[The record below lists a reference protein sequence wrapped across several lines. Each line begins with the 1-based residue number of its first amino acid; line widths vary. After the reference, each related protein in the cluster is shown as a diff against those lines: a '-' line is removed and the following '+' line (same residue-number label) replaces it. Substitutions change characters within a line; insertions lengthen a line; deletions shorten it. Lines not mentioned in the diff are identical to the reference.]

1 MLKRKR
7 VETESERRARY
18 AAKDVTDKLSLK
30 PGHAVLVVGKA
41 DPTLVQKTR
50 AKVGRPLIAG
60 AEKADVILY
69 WPQSADEI
77 TATLKK
83 LKRAIVPNGGIWVIS
98 AKRVAHHHGHK
109 GRQMPLDSSHA
120 MMRKGTPYLPDA
132 ILIPLGLAA
141 GLVDNKICSVSDT
154 QTAMR
159 FVIRR
164 AER

>member
-1 MLKRKR
+1 MRPKR
-7 VETESERRARY
+7 VETEIERRARY

-30 PGHAVLVVGKA
+30 PGHAVRIVGNA
-41 DPTLVQKTR
+41 DPTLVQKVR
-50 AKVGRPLIAG
+50 AKVGRSLITG

-69 WPQSADEI
+69 WPKSADEI

-98 AKRVAHHHGHK
+98 AKR
-109 GRQMPLDSSHA
+109 D
-120 MMRKGTPYLPDA
+120 GTPYLPDA
-132 ILIPLGLAA
+132 LLIPRGLAA
-141 GLVDNKICSVSDT
+141 GLVDNKICSVSEM